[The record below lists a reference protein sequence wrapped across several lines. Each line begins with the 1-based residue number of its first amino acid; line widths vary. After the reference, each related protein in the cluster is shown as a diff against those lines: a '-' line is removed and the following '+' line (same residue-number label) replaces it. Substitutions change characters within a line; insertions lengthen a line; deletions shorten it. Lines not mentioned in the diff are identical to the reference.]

1 MTSRRVDD
9 GAPMRHTGQLREA
22 IQSSERIDEL
32 LSSLKALEQAA
43 SDALDHNP
51 RIELG
56 GKLRNA
62 ITSARLAVYI
72 HEKLT

>member
-1 MTSRRVDD
+1 MTD
-9 GAPMRHTGQLREA
+9 P
-22 IQSSERIDEL
+22 SERIDEL